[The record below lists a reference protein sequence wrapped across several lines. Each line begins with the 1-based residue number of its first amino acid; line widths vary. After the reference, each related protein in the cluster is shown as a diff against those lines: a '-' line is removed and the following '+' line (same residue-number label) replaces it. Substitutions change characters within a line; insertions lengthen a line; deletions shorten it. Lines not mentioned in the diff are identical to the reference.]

1 MLKGWPPA
9 VAAAAIRRLRNSS
22 FSLRSLSISDRAS
35 ASAGLAVSE
44 LEPAAASLAIR
55 RRALG
60 CGHWAVPDSMAAHG
74 DPPFVITKCIPT
86 SGCAQEGNFL
96 W

>member
-22 FSLRSLSISDRAS
+22 FSLRSGQRRAGGVR
-35 ASAGLAVSE
+35 AGTGGGKLGYT
-44 LEPAAASLAIR
+44 PSL
-55 RRALG
+55 ALG

-74 DPPFVITKCIPT
+74 DPPFVITK
-86 SGCAQEGNFL
+86 
-96 W
+96 

>member
-22 FSLRSLSISDRAS
+22 FSLRSLSISDR